1 MNIYECIVASVCA
14 IVIGLWGL
22 VWLAGKT
29 GLLEDEKKNA
39 KKAYENNLKKV
50 SGQDLVKAQTKA
62 EKTVKKT
69 LKGKDTSVVEV
80 KVRTKKSSSDSLK
93 FPELPAETK
102 KTPAKKGRKTTKKG
116 GHLD

>member
-1 MNIYECIVASVCA
+1 MNIYECIVLSITI

-22 VWLAGKT
+22 VWLAGST

-69 LKGKDTSVVEV
+69 LKGKDADVKVE
-80 KVRTKKSSSDSLK
+80 VRTKKSSSDSLK